1 MSNLDHIILYVIL
14 FTAFF
19 CITRIRQQHI
29 DKQYW
34 LVLLIPIVLYSIIV
48 GCRYDWGNDY
58 LWYKRRFEHPY
69 DYRSEDPGFLCLNL
83 FIKEFIGDYVAAY
96 IVYSLIFIVCA
107 FIWIKDYYNENKYML
122 ALFLPA
128 TLLLS
133 TFTIRQSVGHGLVF
147 LALHFFQNKKWIL
160 FPLCLLV
167 AYSIHPASVLLIILL
182 LPLYYWV
189 NKPFSW
195 KLTIP
200 IYVTVSLFTDYI
212 NQFVTKIYSLYAP
225 LLVVGNKFDT
235 YLQAAWFNRKAI
247 QVDWEQSPL
256 AFIMSIIFHVGIIYL
271 GHISLKYSPRKSVAY
286 VYNAVV
292 IGLIATRAF
301 WYFEILRRVTDA
313 FVQLYFIPLG
323 YAIYF
328 MTLYYN
334 ILPKKEKILCFI
346 CISFAL
352 IYLLLYFG
360 RFIFQSPGY
369 IFIWNK

>member
-1 MSNLDHIILYVIL
+1 MSNFDHIILYVIL
-14 FTAFF
+14 FAVFF
-19 CITRIRQQHI
+19 FITRIRQQHV
-29 DKQYW
+29 DNHYW

-69 DYRSEDPGFLCLNL
+69 DYRYEDPGFLCLNL
-83 FIKEFIGDYVAAY
+83 FIKEFIGNYVAAY

-107 FIWIKDYYNENKYML
+107 FIWIRDYYNENKYML
-122 ALFLPA
+122 ALLLPA

-133 TFTIRQSVGHGLVF
+133 TFTIRQSVGHSFVF
-147 LALHFFQNKKWIL
+147 LALHFFQNKKWTL
-160 FPLCLLV
+160 FLLCLLA
-167 AYSIHPASVLLIILL
+167 AYSIHPASVLLIVLL
-182 LPLYYWV
+182 LPLYYLV

-200 IYVTVSLFTDYI
+200 IYVTVSLSTNFI
-212 NQFVTKIYSLYAP
+212 NQFVTKVFSLYAP
-225 LLVVGNKFDT
+225 LVVIGNKFDS
-235 YLQAAWFNRKAI
+235 YLQAEWFNRQAI
-247 QVDWEQSPL
+247 RVDWAQSLL
-256 AFIMSIIFHVGIIYL
+256 ALILSMTFHAGIIYL
-271 GHISLKYSPRKSVAY
+271 GYTSLKYSPRKSVAY

-292 IGLIATRAF
+292 IGLITTRVF
-301 WYFEILRRVTDA
+301 WHFEILRRVTDA

-323 YAIYF
+323 YAIHF

-334 ILPKKEKILCFI
+334 ILPKKERILCFI
-346 CISFAL
+346 FFSFAL

-360 RFIFQSPGY
+360 RFILQSPDY